1 MVQARLVLPV
11 AVAIAAAAAAAV
23 AAAFLARQTTA
34 AAACVIRPQVNTG
47 FVLLPVL
54 F

>member
-11 AVAIAAAAAAAV
+11 AVAIAAAAAAV

>member
-11 AVAIAAAAAAAV
+11 AVAITAAAAAV
-23 AAAFLARQTTA
+23 AAAFLARQTAA